1 MTPPQEWNTP
11 SAETGASE
19 AIEEAELAGPET
31 AVWSGQR
38 EWANRL
44 ADITAVGLGGLLG
57 ACARYQ
63 IGVWIDDRWPST
75 FPWAT
80 LAINGTG
87 CLALGFYLTLITERF
102 AGRPLPRLFIATGVL
117 GGYTTFSTFAYE
129 AVRLAQHEH
138 IAMAAGYVV
147 ATLLLG
153 FAATVAGTVAARA
166 L

>member
-1 MTPPQEWNTP
+1 MTPTQDWNAP
-11 SAETGASE
+11 SAGSGASE
-19 AIEEAELAGPET
+19 AIEEAELAGPEPAT
-31 AVWSGQR
+31 WSAPR

-44 ADITAVGLGGLLG
+44 ADIVAVGLGGLLG

-63 IGVWIDDRWPST
+63 IGLGIDGRWPST

-129 AVRLAQHEH
+129 TVRLIQHGH
-138 IAMAAGYVV
+138 VAMAAGYVV

-153 FAATVAGTVAARA
+153 VATTVAGTVAARA